1 MFVKLFSTSSQSIF
15 NSFSSEFPD
24 NCTCMGTFKYVLF
37 VEHFF
42 ISPNC
47 PCHSTSTHRL
57 FGHQPNERQSSSGS
71 VGMVCS
77 NCNYPD
83 DGLRTCFLTGMTIRW
98 KPVDDLPRLCT
109 RMWYVFTYRPIC
121 PCNSTSTPRLF
132 WHQANESKSL
142 PGSVG
147 MVCSNCTYP
156 ADRLRTCFLTGMT
169 IRSKPVDD
177 LPQLCSRIWYVFAY
191 RPICPCNRLLAS
203 AGIRPTKAK
212 ACLVLLAWCV
222 SIVTTLMMCYGLV
235 SW

>member
-1 MFVKLFSTSSQSIF
+1 MSRACAGLAQSIF

-24 NCTCMGTFKYVLF
+24 NCTCMGTFKFVLF

-57 FGHQPNERQSSSGS
+57 FGHQPNESQSSSGS

-77 NCNYPD
+77 NCTYPD
-83 DGLRTCFLTGMTIRW
+83 DGLRTCLLIGMTIRW
-98 KPVDDLPRLCT
+98 KPVDDLPQLCN
-109 RMWYVFTYRPIC
+109 RMWYVLAYPPIC
-121 PCNSTSTPRLF
+121 PCHSTSTPRLF
-132 WHQANESKSL
+132 RHQANESQSL

-147 MVCSNCTYP
+147 LVCSNCTYP
-156 ADRLRTCFLTGMT
+156 DDGLRTCFLVGGCVLVCGTHLRM
-169 IRSKPVDD
+169 
-177 LPQLCSRIWYVFAY
+177 WYVFAY

-212 ACLVLLAWCV
+212 ACLVLLAWFV
-222 SIVTTLMMCYGLV
+222 PIVPTLLMGYGLV
-235 SW
+235 S